1 VDSDLS
7 QPFSSFD
14 FATRVAVIAAVSGGS
29 DSTALLLLLKAYL
42 DANAPAVRLVAVTVD
57 HGLRPDSA
65 AEALAVAR
73 FAESRGIAHRTLS
86 WEGPKPATGLPAA
99 AREARYALLAEA
111 AGEEGTDLIVTG
123 HTADDQAE
131 TVAMRQ
137 ARSDG
142 RGLAGMAP
150 ATLFDGKAWIVRP
163 LLETRR
169 EMLRDYLRANGVAW
183 LEDPT
188 NVNQAF
194 ERPRAR
200 ARLRDEA
207 DVSKLLAAARDAALL
222 REYLGR
228 EAAGLIWAHARHV
241 APGLFRLGPAFAEA
255 EPRDGA
261 VYALRMLLAA
271 IGGTPHLPDEA
282 RAARLFDRFSA
293 KPFCATLSRTLVDAR
308 RGGVFLL
315 RETRGLPEPEPVR
328 DGMIWD
334 GRYRISGQAA
344 DFLVGPASHREEA
357 EPAAVDDVPPSLVR
371 AALSAEPMFWRR
383 NAQTLTASTAPHP
396 LPVKDGERESP
407 TLTPPSLRPSRGEGK
422 GEGQSSSFRRAKPP
436 REPATPIATPLVAPW
451 VRFLPSFDLEPARAV
466 AELLGAAPPPASPY
480 ANHNVTGA

>member
-1 VDSDLS
+1 VLTLRVDSDLLK
-7 QPFSSFD
+7 PFSKFD
-14 FATRVAVIAAVSGGS
+14 FAARSAVVAAVSGGS
-29 DSTALLLLLKAYL
+29 DSIALLLLLQAWL

-65 AEALAVAR
+65 AEALAVAH
-73 FAESRGIAHRTLS
+73 FAESRGIAHRIFA

-111 AGEEGTDLIVTG
+111 ARSEGTDLIATG

-131 TVAMRQ
+131 TVMMRQ

-163 LLETRR
+163 LLQTRR
-169 EMLRDYLRANGVAW
+169 EALRDYLRADSVKW

-200 ARLRDEA
+200 ARLREQA
-207 DVSKLLAAARDAALL
+207 YVSQLLAAARDAALL

-228 EAAGLIWAHARHV
+228 EAAGLIWAHARRV
-241 APGLFRLGPAFAEA
+241 APGLFRLDPAFATA
-255 EPRDGA
+255 EPREA
-261 VYALRMLLAA
+261 AIYALRIMLAA
-271 IGGTPHLPDEA
+271 IGGTPHLPDET
-282 RAARLFDRFSA
+282 RAARLFERLSG
-293 KPFCATLSRTLVDAR
+293 KPLCATLSRTLVDAR

-315 RETRGLPEPEPVR
+315 REARGLPEPTEAR

-334 GRYRISGQAA
+334 GRYRISGEAEGV
-344 DFLVGPASHREEA
+344 LVGPASHREEA
-357 EPAAVDDVPPSLVR
+357 EPAAAVDDVPPSLVR
-371 AALSAEPMFWRR
+371 AALSAEPMFWRK
-383 NAQTLTASTAPHP
+383 NAQT
-396 LPVKDGERESP
+396 P
-407 TLTPPSLRPSRGEGK
+407 TGEGR
-422 GEGQSSSFRRAKPP
+422 SFSFRRA
-436 REPATPIATPLVAPW
+436 EPDAPVAIPLVAPW
-451 VRFLPSFDLEPARAV
+451 ARFLPSFDLDPARAV
-466 AELLGAAPPPASPY
+466 AELLGAAPPPAPPY
-480 ANHNVTGA
+480 AKHNGAGA

>member
-7 QPFSSFD
+7 QPFSNLD
-14 FATRVAVIAAVSGGS
+14 LTARVAVIAAVSGGS

-42 DANAPAVRLVAVTVD
+42 DENAPAVRLVAMTVD

-65 AEALAVAR
+65 AEAQAVAR
-73 FAESRGIAHRTLS
+73 FAESHGIAHRILA
-86 WEGPKPATGLPAA
+86 WEGRKPATGLPAA

-111 AGEEGTDLIVTG
+111 TGEEGTDLIVTG

-131 TVAMRQ
+131 TVMMRQ

-169 EMLRDYLRANGVAW
+169 ETLRDYLRANSVGW

-188 NVNQAF
+188 NVDQTF

-207 DVSKLLAAARDAALL
+207 DVSTLLAAARDAALL

-241 APGLFRLGPAFAEA
+241 APGLFRLDPAFAAA

-261 VYALRMLLAA
+261 VYALRILLAA

-282 RAARLFDRFSA
+282 RADRLFDRLSA

-334 GRYRISGQAA
+334 GRYRISGGAGGM
-344 DFLVGPASHREEA
+344 LVGPHDPAIEPDA
-357 EPAAVDDVPPSLVR
+357 ETPPADIPPGLVR
-371 AALSAEPMFWRR
+371 AALSAEPTF
-383 NAQTLTASTAPHP
+383 SGGSEP
-396 LPVKDGERESP
+396 
-407 TLTPPSLRPSRGEGK
+407 
-422 GEGQSSSFRRAKPP
+422 AKPV
-436 REPATPIATPLVAPW
+436 AIPLVAPW
-451 VRFLPSFDLEPARAV
+451 TRFLPSFDLEPARAV

-480 ANHNVTGA
+480 AKHNVTGA

>member
-1 VDSDLS
+1 VDSDLI
-7 QPFSSFD
+7 QPFSNFD
-14 FATRVAVIAAVSGGS
+14 FAARDAIVAAISGGS

-65 AEALAVAR
+65 AEAQAVAH
-73 FAESRGIAHRTLS
+73 FAESRGIAHRTLV
-86 WEGPKPATGLPAA
+86 WQGPKPATGLPAA
-99 AREARYALLAEA
+99 AREARYALLAAA

-131 TVAMRQ
+131 TVMMRQ

-163 LLETRR
+163 LLESRR
-169 EMLRDYLRANGVAW
+169 EALRDYLRANTVAW

-200 ARLRDEA
+200 ARLRGQA

-228 EAAGLIWAHARHV
+228 EAAGLIWAHARRV
-241 APGLFRLGPAFAEA
+241 APGLFRLDPAFATA
-255 EPRDGA
+255 EPRDCA
-261 VYALRMLLAA
+261 VYALRILLAA

-282 RAARLFDRFSA
+282 RAARLFNRLSA

-308 RGGVFLL
+308 RSGIFLL
-315 RETRGLPEPEPVR
+315 RETRGLPEPAPVR

-334 GRYRISGQAA
+334 GRYRVSCKTEGV
-344 DFLVGPASHREEA
+344 LVGSASHREKAEA
-357 EPAAVDDVPPSLVR
+357 AAAAADVPPSLAR
-371 AALSAEPMFWRR
+371 AALAAEPMFWNRSPKTPTV
-383 NAQTLTASTAPHP
+383 AIP
-396 LPVKDGERESP
+396 L
-407 TLTPPSLRPSRGEGK
+407 L
-422 GEGQSSSFRRAKPP
+422 
-436 REPATPIATPLVAPW
+436 APW
-451 VRFLPSFDLEPARAV
+451 ARFLPSFDLEPARAA
-466 AELLGAAPPPASPY
+466 AELLGAAPSPAPPY
-480 ANHNVTGA
+480 AKHNVTGA

>member
-1 VDSDLS
+1 MASLKRSRVDSDLF
-7 QPFSSFD
+7 QPFLNFD
-14 FATRVAVIAAVSGGS
+14 FAARDAVIAAVSGGS

-42 DANAPAVRLVAVTVD
+42 DEKAPAVRLVAVTVD

-65 AEALAVAR
+65 AEAQAVGH
-73 FAESRGIAHRTLS
+73 FAQSHGIAHRIFA
-86 WEGPKPATGLPAA
+86 WEGPKPAAGLPAA
-99 AREARYALLAEA
+99 AREARYGLLAEA
-111 AGEEGTDLIVTG
+111 AAEEGTDLIVTG

-169 EMLRDYLRANGVAW
+169 KALRDYLRANGVAW
-183 LEDPT
+183 VEDPS
-188 NVNQAF
+188 NINQAF

-207 DVSKLLAAARDAALL
+207 DVSQLLAAARDAALL

-241 APGLFRLGPAFAEA
+241 APGLFRLDPAFAA
-255 EPRDGA
+255 TEPRDGA
-261 VYALRMLLAA
+261 VYALRVLLAA
-271 IGGTPHLPDEA
+271 IGGTQHLPDEA
-282 RAARLFDRFSA
+282 RVARLFDRLSA

-308 RGGVFLL
+308 RAGVFLL

-328 DGMIWD
+328 DGMLWD
-334 GRYRISGQAA
+334 GRYRISGEAEGV
-344 DFLVGPASHREEA
+344 LVGPHDPAIEPDA
-357 EPAAVDDVPPSLVR
+357 ETLPTDIPPSLVR
-371 AALSAEPMFWRR
+371 AALSAEPMFWGG
-383 NAQTLTASTAPHP
+383 S
-396 LPVKDGERESP
+396 
-407 TLTPPSLRPSRGEGK
+407 
-422 GEGQSSSFRRAKPP
+422 
-436 REPATPIATPLVAPW
+436 EPAAPVAIPLVAPW
-451 VRFLPSFDLEPARAV
+451 VRFLPSFDLEPARAA

-480 ANHNVTGA
+480 AKHNVTGA

>member
-7 QPFSSFD
+7 QPFSNLD
-14 FATRVAVIAAVSGGS
+14 LTARVAVIAAVSGGS

-42 DANAPAVRLVAVTVD
+42 DENAPAVRLVAMTVD

-65 AEALAVAR
+65 AEAQAVAR
-73 FAESRGIAHRTLS
+73 FAESHGIAHRILA

-131 TVAMRQ
+131 TVMMRQ
-137 ARSDG
+137 ARNDG

-169 EMLRDYLRANGVAW
+169 ETLRDYLRANGVPW

-200 ARLRDEA
+200 ARLRDDA
-207 DVSKLLAAARDAALL
+207 DVSKLLTAARDAALL

-241 APGLFRLGPAFAEA
+241 APRLFRLDPAFAAA

-261 VYALRMLLAA
+261 VYALRILLAA

-282 RAARLFDRFSA
+282 RVARLFDRLSA
-293 KPFCATLSRTLVDAR
+293 KPFCATLSRTLVDVR

-328 DGMIWD
+328 NGMIWD
-334 GRYRISGQAA
+334 GRYRISGGAGGM
-344 DFLVGPASHREEA
+344 LVGPHDPAIEPDA
-357 EPAAVDDVPPSLVR
+357 ETPPADIPPGLVR
-371 AALSAEPMFWRR
+371 AALSAEPTF
-383 NAQTLTASTAPHP
+383 SGGSEP
-396 LPVKDGERESP
+396 
-407 TLTPPSLRPSRGEGK
+407 
-422 GEGQSSSFRRAKPP
+422 AKPV
-436 REPATPIATPLVAPW
+436 AIPLVAPW
-451 VRFLPSFDLEPARAV
+451 TRFLPSFDLEPARAV